1 MLTVEENRKYWIM
14 CSDYSDE
21 YEDIPIPRK
30 VWKPPGE
37 CMNTDKE
44 ENRKMREKII
54 STQEE
59 YETCVRC
66 GKETKYKK
74 SDHIDHRYGYIEGAG
89 QLCFMCS
96 QTRKMHKQGA
106 YE

>member
-1 MLTVEENRKYWIM
+1 MDDVENKLF
-14 CSDYSDE
+14 
-21 YEDIPIPRK
+21 
-30 VWKPPGE
+30 KPPGDG

-44 ENRKMREKII
+44 ENRKMREKI
-54 STQEE
+54 SE
-59 YETCVRC
+59 YETCARC
-66 GKETKYKK
+66 GKETKVKK
-74 SDHIDHRYGYIEGAG
+74 TDNVDHRYGYIEGVG

>member
-1 MLTVEENRKYWIM
+1 MDVESKLF
-14 CSDYSDE
+14 
-21 YEDIPIPRK
+21 
-30 VWKPPGE
+30 KPPGE

-44 ENRKMREKII
+44 ENHKMREKI
-54 STQEE
+54 SSEE
-59 YETCVRC
+59 YETCARC
-66 GKETKYKK
+66 GKETKVKK
-74 SDHIDHRYGYIEGAG
+74 TDNVEHRYGYIEGVG